1 MHAQIKRG
9 SNQQVVLFDFVNKS
23 RTLLRV
29 SEGPILD
36 TSDCLLF
43 LKT

>member
-1 MHAQIKRG
+1 MHAQIKHG

-23 RTLLRV
+23 RTRRRV
-29 SEGPILD
+29 SEGSTLD

-43 LKT
+43 FKT